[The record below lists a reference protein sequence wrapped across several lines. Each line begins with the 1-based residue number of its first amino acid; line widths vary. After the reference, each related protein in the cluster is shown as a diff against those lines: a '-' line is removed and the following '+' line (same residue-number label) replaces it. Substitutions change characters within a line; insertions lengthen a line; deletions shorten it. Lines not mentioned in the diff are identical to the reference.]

1 MLDISFSY
9 SDLQAYLLIV
19 VRVTCFIY
27 LSPFFGT
34 SNVPNLVKIGLGLIM
49 SYVLYGVID
58 RPEIVFETE
67 TEYAIIVAKEAICG
81 LLIGLGAQFCTTV
94 TSLAGFIVDM
104 ETGMSMAQ
112 VFDVNTR
119 QQTSITGGIYQAAL
133 TLLLIVSG
141 MYQYLVKAL
150 AESFTLVPLGY
161 VHFSTD
167 KLLDSFIR
175 FMSEYMSI
183 AFRIALP
190 IFCCI
195 LILNAVLGI
204 LAKVA
209 PQMNM
214 FAVGIQLKVLSGLS
228 ILYITAFTLPKVA
241 DFIFTE
247 MRTMV
252 VRMVEGMM

>member
-9 SDLQAYLLIV
+9 ADLQAYLLIV
-19 VRVTCFIY
+19 VRLTTFIY
-27 LSPFFGT
+27 ISPFFGT
-34 SNVPNLVKIGLGLIM
+34 NNVPHIVKIGLGLIL

-58 RPEIVFETE
+58 RPVVVFETE

-81 LLIGLGAQFCTTV
+81 LLIGLGAQLCTTV

-112 VFDVNTR
+112 VFDINTR

-133 TLLLIVSG
+133 SLMLIASG
-141 MYQYLVKAL
+141 MYQYLIRAL
-150 AESFTLVPLGY
+150 AESFTLIPLGY
-161 VHFSTD
+161 VHLNAD
-167 KLLDSFIR
+167 KLLDSFVS

-195 LILNAVLGI
+195 LMLNAVLGI

-228 ILYITAFTLPKVA
+228 IMYVTAFTLPRVA
-241 DFIFTE
+241 EFVFTE
-247 MRTMV
+247 MKTMV